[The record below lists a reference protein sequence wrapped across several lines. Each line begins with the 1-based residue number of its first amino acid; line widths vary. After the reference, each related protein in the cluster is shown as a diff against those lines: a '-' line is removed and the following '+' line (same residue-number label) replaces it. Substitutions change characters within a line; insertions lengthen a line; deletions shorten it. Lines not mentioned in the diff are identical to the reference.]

1 MATTS
6 LGRLTLDLA
15 VRLQE
20 FTDGMSRAERETQE
34 RTQHM
39 QESVTSFREHL
50 ANELG
55 GTQIA
60 GIVDSLN
67 ERFGSL
73 EGGIGKIS
81 GALGGMLVGGVAIG
95 IGALANMAI
104 ETAKADA
111 QMAILANRAHTSVES
126 FQILAGAAEG
136 LGVSQEDLGSILADV
151 QEKLGEFSATEGG
164 EAADFFDALKNNTKM
179 TEEQIRSFGKTLQG
193 KDGVEA
199 IQIIKDK
206 LEELGA
212 TSQEQRFIFESLGSD
227 LGNLMPLFA
236 DGGKLLGEYGE
247 ALQEAGVIKTQKA
260 IEQSQIL
267 AAQTQAVH
275 QRFEGFKS
283 QLAGQMIPILGS
295 LGQYFFSG
303 GQKGSAFG
311 GVIQGVGVIAKGVAS
326 VILVFGGAIGLL
338 GDTIGQIIA
347 QWSNIGSTAV
357 NFLQAD
363 TIEGKMQALS
373 QGFQDFKTMG
383 SDYISN
389 VVTRFKELDSAI
401 DNVVN
406 NRAVATDKLVQANLT
421 LERSQLR
428 INDGLKVSTK
438 QAKDA
443 EKAEKDLAKAKE
455 KAAKE
460 AEKRE
465 ATKGRA
471 TSIVQTA
478 AKEIGVSEKNN
489 PARIMGYQKEI
500 GYMANRIDYWCASFV
515 GASLERAGF
524 KSTGSASAKSY
535 ETYGNAFDKN
545 KKIPAGSIGVIARNG
560 GSGRHV
566 FIIEK
571 DNGDGTVSTI
581 DGNWGHKVQR
591 TTHKKSE
598 LVTVRIPVTIDGKP
612 ASQSA
617 VSSALSLGND
627 RQGQVYNAWK
637 KAGLSEQQAK
647 IMTAEVGREGDY
659 LDKNLFGFHQDH
671 NNGSINMGMLSW
683 QKNRGKELKKYLT
696 ELGLFKNGAIV
707 QSQDS
712 LDAMAAFA
720 VKEMLGG
727 GYKKTKSQFLTNKNI
742 DAQKAFE
749 IEGREFVG
757 WDIDGKYGMSA
768 KDVARA
774 KAKRDKY
781 YSQISNKV
789 SASGGLGQEVKDYQE
804 SAKDEIKKAEE
815 IERRKLALTQYYATQ
830 AEKIEAE
837 HAKKVAETN
846 ELYVQ
851 GSEEWKKFSDLE
863 TKRYE
868 AEKAEYAKSLQD
880 KLDALTKYKAS
891 ELSLI
896 NKARTDAIIQAEKD
910 FANDPEKLKIAKAEI
925 EQKWRYDIDQYQ
937 AKMQKQRNELL
948 AYTRDE
954 RQIIAD
960 GWNDKIADAKLA
972 NDELA
977 ELRVKSLEEQR
988 DRELELFDIKQAEE
1002 QLALKKNH
1010 LTTIEYINQKYD
1022 LIDRREA
1029 ASKEQKAINQQTNWE
1044 NRNAELVDTAFN
1056 ANANYRGMMAG
1067 LHGQTD
1073 IYNANNANTDERQS
1087 RMEIAKQAMDAGL
1100 IQAEE
1105 YNNALLEIDKAYLA
1119 KKQEIWASQ
1128 YSGVFSSLTSTMG
1141 AFFGEQSKMY
1151 RAAAAMQQ
1159 GYAVFQAM
1167 MAVPKTYSDTL
1178 ASLSAIPLIGPYIA
1192 PPMAAAAAAMQVAQ
1206 AAKIR
1211 GMAPPSIGGVAHGG
1225 MDYIPKETTFLLDK
1239 GERVLSPRQNKDL
1252 TRYLNDRQTS
1262 TQGNVIVN
1270 NNSSAQVS
1278 AQRQPNGEVTIEVVD
1293 KMIKQSWG
1301 RVGNAN
1307 SHESRQLQRHT
1318 TARFNR
1324 Q

>member
-1 MATTS
+1 MATSS

-15 VRLQE
+15 VRLSE

-401 DNVVN
+401 DDVVN

-591 TTHKKSE
+591 TTHKKSD
-598 LVTVRIPVTIDGKP
+598 LVTVRIPITIDGKP

-659 LDKNLFGFHQDH
+659 LDKNLFGFHQDR

-683 QKNRGKELKKYLT
+683 QKDRGKELKKYLT

-781 YSQISNKV
+781 YSQISNRV
-789 SASGGLGQEVKDYQE
+789 MAVGDGNPVKDYLEQQ
-804 SAKDEIKKAEE
+804 KNDQQQLQKALELRQKYGDKE
-815 IERRKLALTQYYATQ
+815 VQIAAQVQ
-830 AEKIEAE
+830 EKIN
-837 HAKKVAETN
+837 KIN
-846 ELYVQ
+846 ENTVLSDIEKQ
-851 GSEEWKKFSDLE
+851 KMREQATKEGERELEEYK
-863 TKRYE
+863 
-868 AEKAEYAKSLQD
+868 KSLAD
-880 KLDALTKYKAS
+880 KLDALSKYRAS

-896 NKARTDAIIQAEKD
+896 NKARNDAIFTAEHDKD
-910 FANDPEKLKIAKAEI
+910 LIANPEKLAIAKAEI

-972 NDELA
+972 TDELA
-977 ELRVKSLEEQR
+977 DLRITSLEAQR

-1087 RMEIAKQAMDAGL
+1087 RMDIAKQAMDAGL

-1211 GMAPPSIGGVAHGG
+1211 GMVPPSIGGVAHGG

-1252 TRYLNDRQTS
+1252 TRYLNDRQNA

-1278 AQRQPNGEVTIEVVD
+1278 AQRQSNGEVTVEVVD